1 MPILTLIVG
10 ALAAG
15 ATASLKKVGG
25 DVVQTIY
32 DRLKAAVIA
41 RTQRKAAVEALAED
55 PSSAAGRQVVEEAL
69 QKSGAEADTDLA
81 RIAAELNEALAK
93 LQPHE
98 QAAIGVDVAQLEA
111 VNVTLRN
118 ITASGTGVKGEH
130 WKLSGDLNI
139 DGVNAGGGAG
149 KN

>member
-69 QKSGAEADTDLA
+69 QKSGAEADT
-81 RIAAELNEALAK
+81 
-93 LQPHE
+93 
-98 QAAIGVDVAQLEA
+98 
-111 VNVTLRN
+111 
-118 ITASGTGVKGEH
+118 
-130 WKLSGDLNI
+130 
-139 DGVNAGGGAG
+139 
-149 KN
+149 